1 MHSFPEPTYINSS
14 SIQSSHGNFETI
26 PQLPYQIRGWNFTV
40 FKYNS
45 SSGLGVPSNLQTIKK
60 KIEYFEKILQE
71 NFFLMNF
78 VILNHL
84 GLRIL
89 KTHFY
94 FTKYKMNF
102 EKHPL
107 KTHHHKELS
116 PLSNLFRFH
125 KEELFLTSRHQTFF
139 SFLPK
144 ANPGDPFSTSIQ
156 EIPLGP
162 CSPVLHITTYTSV
175 SPPPLIKACQQRLT
189 FRTFFV
195 QKKLTIQIMH

>member
-1 MHSFPEPTYINSS
+1 MHSFSELTYINSS

-26 PQLPYQIRGWNFTV
+26 SQLPYQIRGWNFTV

-45 SSGLGVPSNLQTIKK
+45 SSGLGVPSNLQTKK
-60 KIEYFEKILQE
+60 KVNQYFEKILQG

-125 KEELFLTSRHQTFF
+125 IEEFNTNILIPNLFLLLAKS
-139 SFLPK
+139 
-144 ANPGDPFSTSIQ
+144 
-156 EIPLGP
+156 
-162 CSPVLHITTYTSV
+162 
-175 SPPPLIKACQQRLT
+175 
-189 FRTFFV
+189 
-195 QKKLTIQIMH
+195 